1 MGYHPPAEIGTNLIV
16 THLAYRGLTIQTIRI
31 QLMIKKMMFIETL
44 LKYDFILIANL
55 TYHLDQS
62 QYENLMNSQNLM
74 KKI

>member
-1 MGYHPPAEIGTNLIV
+1 
-16 THLAYRGLTIQTIRI
+16 
-31 QLMIKKMMFIETL
+31 MIKKMMFIETL

-74 KKI
+74 KTIQMNNLMMILLDLTLLT